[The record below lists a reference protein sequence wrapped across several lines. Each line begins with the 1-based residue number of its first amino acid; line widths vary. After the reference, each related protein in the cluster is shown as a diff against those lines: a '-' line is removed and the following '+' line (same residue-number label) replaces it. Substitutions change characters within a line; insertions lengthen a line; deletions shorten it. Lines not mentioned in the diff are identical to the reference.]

1 MVSTAQTPPRDF
13 GIVPAAKRVVNP
25 GFALLVVAIIL
36 LAINLRSP
44 VVAIAPVI
52 RDIQADLGLS
62 AAVAGLFTSL
72 PVLCFGLATPIAV
85 IVIRKLGAEWAV
97 LVCLSGVFVG
107 TLLRSV
113 GPAWLAL
120 SSTIIIGLAIT
131 IGNVVVPVIIRRE
144 VTPQRAGLVT
154 GTYTAAI
161 NIGTM
166 LVTLGTAPLASIFGW
181 RIAIA
186 SWAVLVLVAAAV
198 WVAHSRRPPKFENPN
213 AVAEPMIATR
223 ALWRN
228 ASTWLLVICF
238 SGQAFSYY
246 SLTTWLPTLLA
257 DERGF
262 SPEVAGGFSS
272 IYQICAVIGALGVPL
287 LAFRVP
293 VWSTIVLIGVLWST
307 MPLGLLFAPD
317 QFLLWSIT
325 AGIAQGGGLTAVL
338 AIIIRVGRSQREST
352 FISALVQGC
361 GYVVAASG
369 PPIIGAVHDATSS
382 WSAPLII
389 VVGAVTTFTVF
400 GIISAIRADRRT
412 ASATPASVGSA

>member
-1 MVSTAQTPPRDF
+1 MSTAQTPPQDF
-13 GIVPAAKRVVNP
+13 GGVPLAKRVVNP
-25 GFALLVVAIIL
+25 GFALLLVAIIL

-44 VVAIAPVI
+44 IVAIAPVI
-52 RDIQADLGLS
+52 RDIQAELGIS

-85 IVIRKLGAEWAV
+85 IVIRRLGAESAV

-113 GPAWLAL
+113 GPTWLAL
-120 SSTIIIGLAIT
+120 SSTIIIGLAVT

-144 VTPQRAGLVT
+144 VTPERAGLVT

-166 LVTLGTAPLASIFGW
+166 LVTLGTAPLASLFGW

-186 SWAVLVLVAAAV
+186 AWAVLVLVAAAV
-198 WVAHSRRPPKFENPN
+198 WIAHSRRPPKFENPE
-213 AVAEPMIATR
+213 AVAEPLIARR

-228 ASTWLLVICF
+228 ATTWLLVVCF

-246 SLTTWLPTLLA
+246 SITTWLPTLLA

-262 SPEVAGGFSS
+262 SREVAGGFSS
-272 IYQICAVIGALGVPL
+272 IYQVCAVVGAIGVPL
-287 LAFRVP
+287 LAFRIP
-293 VWSTIVLIGVLWST
+293 VWSTIVLVGGLWIT
-307 MPLGLLFAPD
+307 MPLGLPLAPE
-317 QFLLWSIT
+317 QFLIWSIT
-325 AGIAQGGGLTAVL
+325 AGIAQGGGLTVVL
-338 AIIIRVGRSQREST
+338 AIVIRLGRSSREST

-361 GYVVAASG
+361 GYVVAAAG
-369 PPIIGAVHDATSS
+369 PPIIGAVHDATNG

-389 VVGAVTTFTVF
+389 VIGALLIFTAF
-400 GIISAIRADRRT
+400 GITAAIRTDRRT
-412 ASATPASVGSA
+412 ASPAPASVGSA